1 MLEMH
6 QVVYRR
12 QASSFELSVQRLTLK
27 PGITL
32 LVGPNG
38 AGKSSL
44 LQLLATACFPDSGI
58 IRYDGLGVE
67 RDLAAIRARIGFVPS
82 GVELYEQMTVTKL
95 LRYFAELKGGLAA
108 GELEWLIE
116 SFHLGEYRSRKIK
129 TLAQGVRQRVALAQA
144 WIASPSFIFLD
155 EPLNALDTLE
165 RLHFTRFVAAHSRS
179 RTVVV
184 STHEMNEWEA
194 WADHVLWFEDGI
206 PYFYGTVEEW
216 TAGLPV
222 SVWTGSVVKGGHRR
236 FAPGQLLH
244 ILPEDDRD
252 ELRVLDEQCPGSGFE
267 PALMTLEDAY
277 FIRCR
282 SRTGLAYR

>member
-12 QASSFELSVQRLTLK
+12 QASAFELSVQRLTLK

-44 LQLLATACFPDSGI
+44 LQLLATAQFPDSGI

-67 RDLAAIRARIGFVPS
+67 RDLAAVRARIGFVPS
-82 GVELYEQMTVTKL
+82 GVELYEQMSVVKL
-95 LRYFAELKGGLAA
+95 LRYFGELKGGLAA

-116 SFHLGEYRSRKIK
+116 SFHLGDYRSRKIK

-144 WIASPSFIFLD
+144 WIASPSFLFLD

-165 RLHFTRFVAAHSRS
+165 RLHFTRFAAAHSRS
-179 RTVVV
+179 RTIVV

-194 WADHVLWFEDGI
+194 WADHVLWFDDGV
-206 PYFYGTVEEW
+206 PCFYGTVREW
-216 TAGLPV
+216 LEGLPV
-222 SVWTGSVVKGGHRR
+222 AVWTGSVAKDGYRR
-236 FAPGQLLH
+236 FDPALLLH
-244 ILPEDDRD
+244 IRPEDGRD
-252 ELRVLDEQCPGSGFE
+252 ELRLLGGSSPGIGFE
-267 PALMTLEDAY
+267 PAVTTLEDAY

-282 SRTGLAYR
+282 FRMGHPGR

>member
-6 QVVYRR
+6 QVVYRH
-12 QASSFELSVQRLTLK
+12 QASSFELFVQRLTLK

-44 LQLLATACFPDSGI
+44 LQLLATARFPDSGI

-82 GVELYEQMTVTKL
+82 GVELYEQMTVAKL

-116 SFHLGEYRSRKIK
+116 SFHLGDYRSLKIK

-144 WIASPSFIFLD
+144 WIASPSFLFLD

-179 RTVVV
+179 RTIVV

-206 PYFYGTVEEW
+206 PCFYGTAEEW
-216 TAGLPV
+216 INGLPV
-222 SVWTGSVVKGGHRR
+222 SVWTGSVAKGAYRR
-236 FAPGQLLH
+236 YDPAHLLH
-244 ILPEDDRD
+244 IRPEDGYD
-252 ELRVLDEQCPGSGFE
+252 ELRLLGSRCPGAGFE

-282 SRTGLAYR
+282 YRTGIVGR